1 TSMTCIEPL
10 RFVPEPS
17 TAPVRTLAP
26 SVTIEREP
34 IMHSSSP
41 PTGAAFAGATPP
53 PIPTPPD
60 KCTFLPIWAHEPTVA
75 QVSTIVPSSTY
86 APIFVNDGISTTL
99 RPISEPRRAITG
111 GTTQKPLAAKSA
123 SVYDANLL
131 GTLS

>member
-60 KCTFLPIWAHEPTVA
+60 RCTFLPIWAHEPTVA
-75 QVSTIVPSSTY
+75 QVSTIVPESTY
-86 APIFVNDGISTTL
+86 APTLVNEGIRTV
-99 RPISEPRRAITG
+99 PGAMYAPQRAIAP
-111 GTTQKPLAAKSA
+111 GTTRTPSRRVF
-123 SVYDANLL
+123 S
-131 GTLS
+131 